1 MSEISSHTNNDMK
14 TKLLFPVLVFVLLS
28 CPGQGQNVS
37 AVSESSRTLSL
48 RESDQADSVIAGLT
62 RFIPDYQK
70 AERIPGVSVALV
82 YDNEIAWT
90 HGFGFAN
97 SITKKPVDTNTLFEI
112 ASVSKVVTAYIALR
126 LVDEGKLSLNKP
138 LHSYLSD
145 EWMPYSTYRDSIKL
159 KHVLSHSS
167 GLRKT
172 SREIIFEPGT
182 AYFYSA
188 NGLALLQ
195 DVIEEVTGDNL
206 EELAQRLVFQPL
218 GMKYSSFVLEDELL
232 PFAASGHI
240 HATVLVALFGILMLV
255 NYFVIYMAGLV
266 INRLVTKSWR
276 LRRIHLIL
284 MILLTVA
291 VVAGVLLFVFGKSFI
306 IEFAYVTLFAGL
318 LCLVLF
324 FIFYYPVRLLILK
337 VVSGKGNQ
345 RLSSVLWALLLLV
358 IIILASLKIIN
369 VPVPSWPSYEARSA
383 GTIRTSPGDLALFM
397 IEMANP
403 KYLKP
408 ETAELLRTPQVKL
421 DENLSWG
428 MGPGIYYSDE
438 GYALWQWGQNID
450 FQTIMIIYPERGSGV
465 VVCTNND
472 LLNPDVALEIARA
485 ALGGDPETIR
495 AAIHLEYDY
504 SEEE

>member
-1 MSEISSHTNNDMK
+1 MSGKSSHTNTDMK
-14 TKLLFPVLVFVLLS
+14 TKLLFPVFLFVFLS
-28 CPGQGQNVS
+28 YPGHGQNVS
-37 AVSESSRTLSL
+37 VVNESSQALSL
-48 RESDQADSVIAGLT
+48 REPDQADSIIAGLNK
-62 RFIPDYQK
+62 FIPDYQK

-90 HGFGFAN
+90 QGFGFAN

-138 LHSYLSD
+138 LHGYLSD
-145 EWMPYSTYRDSIKL
+145 EWMPYSAYRDSIKL
-159 KHVLSHSS
+159 NHVLSHSS

-172 SREIIFEPGT
+172 SREILFEPGT

-188 NGLALLQ
+188 NGLTLLQ
-195 DVIEEVTGDNL
+195 DVIEEVTGENL

-218 GMKYSSFVLEDELL
+218 GMKNSSFILKDELL

-240 HATVLVALFGILMLV
+240 HATVLVALFGILLLV
-255 NYFVIYMAGLV
+255 NFLIIYLAGLV

-276 LRRIHLIL
+276 LLRIHIIL
-284 MILLTVA
+284 MILLTIA

-324 FIFYYPVRLLILK
+324 FILFYPVRLLILR
-337 VVSGKGNQ
+337 VVAGKGYQ
-345 RLSSVLWALLLLV
+345 RLSSVLWALLLMV
-358 IIILASLKIIN
+358 IMILASLKIIN
-369 VPVPSWPSYEARSA
+369 VPVPTWPSYEARSA
-383 GTIRTSPGDLALFM
+383 GTIRTSPGELALFM

-403 KYLKP
+403 RYLKP
-408 ETAELLRTPQVKL
+408 ETAELLRTPQIKL

-438 GYALWQWGQNID
+438 GYALWQWGQHID
-450 FQTIMIIYPERGSGV
+450 FQTIMIVYPESGFGV
-465 VVCTNND
+465 VVCTNSD

-485 ALGGDPETIR
+485 ALGGDIESIR

>member
-1 MSEISSHTNNDMK
+1 
-14 TKLLFPVLVFVLLS
+14 
-28 CPGQGQNVS
+28 
-37 AVSESSRTLSL
+37 
-48 RESDQADSVIAGLT
+48 
-62 RFIPDYQK
+62 
-70 AERIPGVSVALV
+70 
-82 YDNEIAWT
+82 
-90 HGFGFAN
+90 
-97 SITKKPVDTNTLFEI
+97 
-112 ASVSKVVTAYIALR
+112 
-126 LVDEGKLSLNKP
+126 VDEGKLSLNKP